1 MKSLQN
7 FGKVNRKFLEE
18 VVLSNLGANRKE
30 VIRKPHFGVDTG
42 SVRINKDR
50 IMVLSSDPLSII
62 PSIKLNESGWLSAH
76 SLVNDIVTSGIKPAY
91 ASLVFNLPITIKDDE
106 FRIYWNSLVHQLE
119 QLGVSVVCGHTGRYP
134 GCDYSIVGAGTV
146 IAIGDQ
152 DKYIDSSMAKEGDII
167 IITKG
172 VALEA
177 TSILSKSF
185 PNTVSRKIGEK
196 ALIKSQKMFYQ
207 CSTVNDAL
215 AASSIGVRENGITS
229 MHDATEGGLFGGLYE
244 IATASSNGLYIEKE
258 LIPISREVK
267 KICSFFGL
275 NPYTTLSGGT
285 LIITVNPNKERKV
298 TEVLKKK
305 GINSAAIGIVTES
318 RKGINYLDK
327 GTKKPI
333 SIPEEDPYWRIF
345 WKATKDGLD

>member
-1 MKSLQN
+1 MKSFQN

-42 SVRINKDR
+42 SVRINNDK
-50 IMVLSSDPLSII
+50 IMILSSDPLSII

-76 SLVNDIVTSGIKPAY
+76 SLVNDVVTSGIQPAY

-106 FRIYWNSLVHQLE
+106 FRIYWNALTHQLE

-134 GCDYSIVGAGTV
+134 GCDYSIVGAGTI
-146 IAIGDQ
+146 IAIGDK
-152 DKYIDSSMAKEGDII
+152 DRIIDSSMAKDGDSI

-177 TSILSKSF
+177 TAILSKSF
-185 PNTVSRKIGEK
+185 PNTVAEKIGEK
-196 ALIKSQKMFYQ
+196 ALIKSQKTFYQ

-215 AASSIGVRENGITS
+215 AASSVGVGENGITA
-229 MHDATEGGLFGGLYE
+229 MHDATEGGLFGGLFE
-244 IATASSNGLYIEKE
+244 IAAASSNGLLIEKE
-258 LIPISREVK
+258 LIPVSSEVK

-275 NPYTTLSGGT
+275 DPYTTLSGGT

-298 TEVLKKK
+298 TEILKKK
-305 GINSAAIGIVTES
+305 GINSAIVGKITES
-318 RKGINYLDK
+318 RKGTNYLAQ
-327 GTKKPI
+327 GTKNPI
-333 SIPEEDPYWRIF
+333 IIPEEDPYWRIF
-345 WKATKDGLD
+345 WNATKDGWD